1 MTDEVKLA
9 YISDLHIVTLGEEID
24 EVQKETV
31 ASRTGW
37 SSYEGV
43 SAEKQWPGWVD
54 TLNNMNVDYVLF
66 GGDMVDVPSS
76 SNIEVLK
83 TDMGRLN
90 KPYMYIRADHD
101 QSYNPYLTPGL
112 DTEKLIGYQQTFCE
126 VEDARPRYSRCCCF
140 PFFSIQASFQ

>member
-9 YISDLHIVTLGEEID
+9 YMSDLHIVTLGEEID
-24 EVQKETV
+24 EAQKETV

-43 SAEKQWPGWVD
+43 SAEKQLPGWVD

-83 TDMGRLN
+83 TDMDRLN
-90 KPYMYIRADHD
+90 KPYNVYTR
-101 QSYNPYLTPGL
+101 
-112 DTEKLIGYQQTFCE
+112 
-126 VEDARPRYSRCCCF
+126 RP
-140 PFFSIQASFQ
+140 